1 MQSLATVSML
11 ARRTGRVLTNT
22 QHLRAAAVAA
32 VVTFASMPS
41 YALNPSLA
49 PGQNFNLTP
58 FTLQLPFADSGSS
71 SPKQVTG
78 SALTTYQDSGHKYF
92 FTESGD
98 GAMVMKVYGAPPDC
112 VTTTNSTHCRTEL
125 REKASWSPT
134 AATNRM
140 KATVVVAQIDNG
152 SVVIGQIHI
161 DDSISTK
168 PAMEMY
174 YMSNGDIK
182 VGVEQNRDGS
192 GGQGTLT
199 TVGHV
204 AVGTQFAYE
213 IEWYSGG
220 LKVAIAPDL
229 NSFSGH
235 FTTLSQKNLNNPS
248 SYFKAGCYNQGTG
261 TASVHFLT
269 LTIEH

>member
-1 MQSLATVSML
+1 MQSLANLRML
-11 ARRTGRVLTNT
+11 ACRTGRELTNI

-32 VVTFASMPS
+32 VVVFSSLPS
-41 YALNPSLA
+41 YALDPSKA
-49 PGQNFNLTP
+49 PGQNFDLSP
-58 FTLQLPFADSGSS
+58 WTLQLPFADSGSS

-78 SALTTYQDSGHKYF
+78 SALTTYQDSGRHYF
-92 FTESGD
+92 YTDSGD
-98 GAMVMKVYGAPPDC
+98 GSMVMREVGAPPNC
-112 VTTTNSTHCRTEL
+112 VTTTNSQHCRTEL
-125 REKASWSPT
+125 REKSSWSPT

-140 KATVVVAQIDNG
+140 KATLRVSQIDNG

-161 DDSISTK
+161 DDSISSK

-174 YMSNGDIK
+174 YHSNGDIT

-192 GGQGTLT
+192 GGQGTPT

-204 AVGTQFAYE
+204 AVGTKFAYE

-220 LKVAIAPDL
+220 LKVAIGTDL
-229 NSFSGH
+229 DHLSGH

-261 TASVHFLT
+261 TAVVKFYTLT
-269 LTIEH
+269 LEH

>member
-1 MQSLATVSML
+1 MKSLATYGML
-11 ARRTGRVLTNT
+11 ARRAGRELTNT
-22 QHLRAAAVAA
+22 RNLRAAAA
-32 VVTFASMPS
+32 VGIIVMSTMPG
-41 YALNPSLA
+41 YALDPSKA
-49 PGQNFNLTP
+49 PGQNFNLSP

-71 SPKQVTG
+71 SPKQVSG
-78 SALTTYQDSGHKYF
+78 SALTTYQDPQHKYF

-98 GAMVMKVYGAPPDC
+98 GAMVMKVYGAPPNC

-125 REKASWSPT
+125 RENASWSPT

-140 KATVVVAQIDNG
+140 KATLVVTQIDNG

-174 YMSNGDIK
+174 YESNGDIK

-261 TASVHFLT
+261 TADVHFLT